1 MGGRS
6 AGTFG
11 PRSRHPSACCPGRA
25 FSGIL
30 SPVLG
35 RPEMRRAVVLGLVL
49 LPLWG
54 CTEVGQGMQTAGE
67 TISAE
72 AHNPRNEIRTQP
84 HGGGGDGGY

>member
-1 MGGRS
+1 
-6 AGTFG
+6 
-11 PRSRHPSACCPGRA
+11 
-25 FSGIL
+25 
-30 SPVLG
+30 
-35 RPEMRRAVVLGLVL
+35 MRRAVVLGLVL